1 MEWEFEGEVIEWR
14 GPSPYFFVLIPPD
27 ESDDVREAGRDL
39 VYWGQVPV
47 EARIG
52 ETEFRSA
59 TFPYGEQCVLPLRVA
74 IRRAE
79 QIEVGDVVQVGLRL
93 RSR

>member
-14 GPSPYFFVLIPPD
+14 GPSPYFFVAIPLD
-27 ESDDVREAGRDL
+27 ESDELREAGREL

-47 EARIG
+47 RARIG
-52 ETEFRSA
+52 ETEFRTA
-59 TFPYGEQCVLPLRVA
+59 TFPYGEQYALPLRVA

-79 QIEVGDVVQVGLRL
+79 ALEVGDLVRVSLRL
-93 RSR
+93 GSR

>member
-1 MEWEFEGEVIEWR
+1 MARTGA
-14 GPSPYFFVLIPPD
+14 VLLRVDPARS
-27 ESDDVREAGRDL
+27 ERRSREAGRDL

-52 ETEFRSA
+52 ATEFRTA
-59 TFPYGEQCVLPLRVA
+59 TFPYGEGFVLPLRVA

-79 QIEVGDVVQVGLRL
+79 EIEVGDVLRVALRL

>member
-1 MEWEFEGEVIEWR
+1 VWEFEGEVIEWR
-14 GPSPYFFVLIPPD
+14 GPSPYFFVVIPLD
-27 ESDDVREAGRDL
+27 ESDELREAGREL

-52 ETEFRSA
+52 GTEFSSA
-59 TFPYGEQCVLPLRVA
+59 TFPYGEQYVLPLRVA

-79 QIEVGDVVQVGLRL
+79 EIEVGDVVSVALRL

>member
-47 EARIG
+47 QARIG

-59 TFPYGEQCVLPLRVA
+59 TFPYGEQYVLPLRVA